1 MVKYKVNIHAVTS
14 LEDLL
19 EVLSLFEFKFQFNN
33 TDKEQ
38 KKKYGKKIKEL
49 EKKELLCQLN

>member
-19 EVLSLFEFKFQFNN
+19 DVLSLFEFKFQFNN

>member
-49 EKKELLCQLN
+49 EKKE